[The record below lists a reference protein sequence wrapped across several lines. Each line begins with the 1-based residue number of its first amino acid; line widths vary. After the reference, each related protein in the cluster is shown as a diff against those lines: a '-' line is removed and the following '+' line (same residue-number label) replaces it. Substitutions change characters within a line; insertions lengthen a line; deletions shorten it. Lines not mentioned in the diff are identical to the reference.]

1 MKKSII
7 IASIILLLVFA
18 ASFIA
23 GCQKQAPYEYHQLE
37 TISCDY
43 DRIGEIAEM
52 GRVLPP
58 RLSYDE
64 ECLRADLIADVA
76 ILKREYSFGSEG
88 TKGYTIFSARILNCY
103 KSKLDYK
110 NGDTIYFIQIG
121 NPQMTAPFNPLL
133 AEGSRL
139 LLTLNLCGRHLL
151 DEKAEKDYP
160 ILFQDMDAGLH
171 SRFQIFSYEG
181 VDYVISYAND
191 YTSGNQ
197 IGGEMAEFAVG
208 SVESDAI
215 FEALLKYDP
224 TLESLSIRG
233 AIIKYDS
240 MINDLRERYVIQ

>member
-1 MKKSII
+1 M
-7 IASIILLLVFA
+7 
-18 ASFIA
+18 
-23 GCQKQAPYEYHQLE
+23 
-37 TISCDY
+37 
-43 DRIGEIAEM
+43 
-52 GRVLPP
+52 
-58 RLSYDE
+58 SYDE
-64 ECLRADLIADVA
+64 ECLRPDLIADVA
-76 ILKREYSFGSEG
+76 ILKREYSFGAEG

-151 DEKAEKDYP
+151 DEKAEKDSP

-171 SRFQIFSYEG
+171 SRFQIFSYES
-181 VDYVISYAND
+181 VDYAISYMDD
-191 YTSGNQ
+191 YT
-197 IGGEMAEFAVG
+197 GGREMAEFAV
-208 SVESDAI
+208 ESDENGAI

-224 TLESLSIRG
+224 ILESLSMWG